1 MLKPNSYYPKIKD
14 KTILSKVNGS
24 YVGVCVGL
32 LNETE
37 GLGESLGI
45 EESEVLRRV
54 FMEYAKS
61 ISLITEKVHGKILG
75 KLCFS
80 LFLQDNGCN

>member
-24 YVGVCVGL
+24 CVGACVGL

-37 GLGESLGI
+37 GLGESLP
-45 EESEVLRRV
+45 
-54 FMEYAKS
+54 K
-61 ISLITEKVHGKILG
+61 
-75 KLCFS
+75 
-80 LFLQDNGCN
+80 